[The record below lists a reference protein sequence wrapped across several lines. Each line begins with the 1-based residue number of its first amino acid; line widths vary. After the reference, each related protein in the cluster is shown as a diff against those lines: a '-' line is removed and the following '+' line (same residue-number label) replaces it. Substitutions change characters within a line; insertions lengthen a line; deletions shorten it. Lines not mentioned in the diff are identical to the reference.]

1 MLVRL
6 APLCKVGIHSLPFRK
21 FTGQEPPLAA
31 RAQQVQDRAKHFIP
45 IYRRRLGALTHTA
58 QQWLYLGKLL
68 STDVAGVFFS
78 LHLPIVRAPGDRKQA
93 LSVALTIL
101 RMTAAPNVCETQIKK
116 ASE

>member
-93 LSVALTIL
+93 LSASSRFL
-101 RMTAAPNVCETQIKK
+101 AAVKK
-116 ASE
+116 